1 MRRFDR
7 RLRMN
12 SKRRAAMD
20 ETGGRAQAAASPSRA
35 TTAASW
41 LAPVAA
47 AFIAILVGFTS
58 SAVLVFQAA
67 AAVGATPTQIGSWML
82 SLGIGLA
89 ITCIGLSW
97 HYRMPIVTAWSTPG
111 AALLA
116 TSLAGVS
123 MSDAIGAF
131 MFSGLLIFIA
141 GATGWFERII
151 GRIPA
156 PLAAALLAGVL
167 ARFGIDAF
175 VAVEREPV
183 LVLAMFA
190 AYLVG
195 RRWLSRYA
203 VILVLVV
210 GLGLATAF
218 GLVRTGE
225 LAFTLAAPVVVMPT
239 FSLPVLLGVGLP
251 LFIVTMAS
259 QNVPG
264 VAVLKACGYEP
275 PVSPVIASTGAVTLL
290 LAPLGAFAI
299 NLAAITAAICCGPQ
313 AHENPALRYR
323 AAMAAG
329 VFYLLLGL
337 LGTSVALL
345 FAALPQELVAALAG
359 LALLATIGNGLA
371 VAGADERWREPA
383 LITFLVTLSGVTLFS
398 IGAAFWGLVAGAIAA
413 WFLADW
419 RG

>member
-1 MRRFDR
+1 MDEVG
-7 RLRMN
+7 
-12 SKRRAAMD
+12 RRA
-20 ETGGRAQAAASPSRA
+20 RAGVPPSRA
-35 TTAASW
+35 TSAASW

-47 AFIAILVGFTS
+47 GFIAILVGFTS

-151 GRIPA
+151 SRIPA

-175 VAVEREPV
+175 AAVDSEPV

-190 AYLVG
+190 AYLAG

-210 GLGLATAF
+210 GVGLAMVS

-225 LAFTLAAPVVVMPT
+225 LAFTLAAPVFVMPT

-264 VAVLKACGYEP
+264 VAVLRACGYEP

-313 AHENPALRYR
+313 AHEDPALRYR

-345 FAALPQELVAALAG
+345 FAALPRELVAALAG

-413 WFLADW
+413 WFLAAR